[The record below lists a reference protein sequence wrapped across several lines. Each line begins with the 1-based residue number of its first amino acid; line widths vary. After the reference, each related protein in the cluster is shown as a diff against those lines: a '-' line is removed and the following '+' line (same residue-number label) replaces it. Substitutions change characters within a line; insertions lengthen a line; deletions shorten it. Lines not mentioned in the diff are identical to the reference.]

1 MRGPSSFAIGG
12 ALVASFLPCGLAC
25 CAGFCC
31 GMPLS
36 PPLSPPLGFASCFC
50 SLSLAMLCLD
60 LLAVILEHTHLA
72 AVFQRLHAGAVG
84 LLRAGIEERDV
95 RDVDRQVL
103 VDDAALL
110 ALHRVRP
117 LVLLHAVHPP
127 DHHMLGV
134 DTAQHRAALAF
145 VAAGEHHDLV
155 ALADLLHPHFS

>member
-12 ALVASFLPCGLAC
+12 ALVASLLPGGLAC

-31 GMPLS
+31 GVPLS

-103 VDDAALL
+103 FRDSALL
-110 ALHRVRP
+110 ALHPVRP
-117 LVLLHAVHPP
+117 PLLLHAGHTLPP
-127 DHHMLGV
+127 HLLALDTDHH
-134 DTAQHRAALAF
+134 
-145 VAAGEHHDLV
+145 
-155 ALADLLHPHFS
+155 P